1 MWSDQ
6 LLRLLSVELEDI
18 TWESDCHRR
27 GLHAPPLTL
36 VLVLFVRRAGRV
48 VCFDGGLAT
57 Q

>member
-1 MWSDQ
+1 MQPPQ

-18 TWESDCHRR
+18 VWERGCHRR
-27 GLHAPPLTL
+27 DLHASPLTL

>member
-36 VLVLFVRRAGRV
+36 VLVLIVRRAVRV
-48 VCFDGGLAT
+48 